1 MALSLLDK
9 IRARREAR
17 AAARAVGK
25 PSYRTAPEGA
35 MPLRETAARK
45 PRRQHAPGPV
55 ARLVN
60 RWWTRLL
67 EAIYQGS
74 LSEQEAQYAEGSASR
89 DYLWNT
95 VGTSIWGFTFPL
107 LTVVA
112 TQLAGVEGAGM
123 FSMAFVVGTL
133 LMIASNYGIRNY
145 QVSDIEEANSFS
157 SYQVNRWLTGIAA
170 LVAGCAYCAVRGYDA
185 SMTTICLGVFVYKVI
200 DGIADVYEG
209 RLQQADKLYLA
220 GISQALRSVA
230 AVAVF
235 SAALFVTRSLE
246 ISSIAMAVAALATF
260 VLVTVPLALLETAK
274 SRRPSTREVARLFT
288 QGFPLFCALF
298 MFNLIESMPKFVME
312 SAIAYENQLY
322 FNALY
327 FPAQGILLATGFIY
341 KPQLVR
347 LASIWANPRK
357 RRRFDLIIAAVVG
370 GVVLISAAS
379 ALFMGSV
386 GIPLMSFMYG
396 VDFEQFR
403 PLAFLMVA
411 AGGVTAV
418 IDFLYAIITVLRRQ
432 GDVIRLYLIAF
443 AASVVLPL
451 ILVNLF
457 GLAGAVASY
466 LAVMLALLALL
477 IWQYALIRREI
488 TRRAD
493 PFA

>member
-1 MALSLLDK
+1 MALSLLDRL
-9 IRARREAR
+9 RARRAAR

-25 PSYRTAPEGA
+25 PQYRTVPASSVPPA
-35 MPLRETAARK
+35 TPART
-45 PRRQHAPGPV
+45 PSRPHRTGPI

-60 RWWTRLL
+60 RWWNRLL
-67 EAIYQGS
+67 QSVYEGS
-74 LSEQEAQYAEGSASR
+74 LSEQEAQYEEGSTTR

-95 VGTSIWGFTFPL
+95 IGTSVWGFTFPL

-157 SYQVNRWLTGIAA
+157 SYQINRWLTGIVA
-170 LVAGCAYCAVRGYDA
+170 LAVGALYCALRDYDA
-185 SMTTICLGVFVYKVI
+185 SMTTICAGVFVYKVL
-200 DGIADVYEG
+200 DG
-209 RLQQADKLYLA
+209 
-220 GISQALRSVA
+220 
-230 AVAVF
+230 VAVL
-235 SAALFVTRSLE
+235 LFVPRSLE
-246 ISSIAMAVAALATF
+246 VASVGMAIAAAATF
-260 VLVTVPLALLETAK
+260 VLVTVPLALLETEK
-274 SRRPSTREVARLFT
+274 SRPASMREVARLFT

-312 SAIAYENQLY
+312 GSIAYENQLY

-347 LASIWANPRK
+347 LASIWSNPRK
-357 RRRFDLIIAAVVG
+357 RRRFDLIIGAVVG
-370 GVVLISAAS
+370 VVVIISIVCGIF
-379 ALFMGSV
+379 LGSI

-403 PLAFLMVA
+403 PLAYCMVA

-443 AASVVLPL
+443 AASVALPL
-451 ILVNLF
+451 ALVNLF

-466 LAVMLALLALL
+466 LAVMALLLCLL
-477 IWQYALIRREI
+477 VWQYAQIRKEI

>member
-1 MALSLLDK
+1 MALSLLDRL
-9 IRARREAR
+9 RARRAAR

-25 PSYRTAPEGA
+25 PQYRTVPASSVPPA
-35 MPLRETAARK
+35 TPART
-45 PRRQHAPGPV
+45 PSRPHRTGPI
-55 ARLVN
+55 AHLVN
-60 RWWTRLL
+60 RWWNRLL
-67 EAIYQGS
+67 QSVYEGS
-74 LSEQEAQYAEGSASR
+74 LSEQEAQYEEGSTTR

-95 VGTSIWGFTFPL
+95 IGTSVWGFTFPL

-157 SYQVNRWLTGIAA
+157 SYQINRWLTGIVALAA
-170 LVAGCAYCAVRGYDA
+170 GALYCALRDYDA
-185 SMTTICLGVFVYKVI
+185 SMATICAGVFVYKVL
-200 DGIADVYEG
+200 DGVADVYEG

-230 AVAVF
+230 IVAAF
-235 SAALFVTRSLE
+235 SVLLFVTRSLE
-246 ISSIAMAVAALATF
+246 IASVGMAIAAAATF
-260 VLVTVPLALLETAK
+260 VLVTVPLALLETEK
-274 SRRPSTREVARLFT
+274 SRPASMKEVARLFT

-312 SAIAYENQLY
+312 GSIAYENQLY

-347 LASIWANPRK
+347 LASIWSNPRK
-357 RRRFDLIIAAVVG
+357 RRRFDLIIGAVVG
-370 GVVLISAAS
+370 VVVIISIVCGIF
-379 ALFMGSV
+379 LGSI

-403 PLAFLMVA
+403 PLAYCMVA

-443 AASVVLPL
+443 AASVALPL
-451 ILVNLF
+451 ALVNLF

-466 LAVMLALLALL
+466 LAVMALLLCLL
-477 IWQYALIRREI
+477 VWQYAQIRKEI